1 MFANIPAIEA
11 MPTPANPNILAS
23 PVCGL
28 DGLVVFELFS
38 PWLPLLF
45 EVFPPFELFPPW
57 FSSLL
62 PLSPFPGLEVSS
74 SISLFISLTNVF
86 TSSTVASFTS
96 NIDTNSSVLVLAL
109 YIFTI
114 VFQMS

>member
-45 EVFPPFELFPPW
+45 EVFPPFELFPP
-57 FSSLL
+57 
-62 PLSPFPGLEVSS
+62 
-74 SISLFISLTNVF
+74 
-86 TSSTVASFTS
+86 
-96 NIDTNSSVLVLAL
+96 
-109 YIFTI
+109 
-114 VFQMS
+114 

>member
-1 MFANIPAIEA
+1 
-11 MPTPANPNILAS
+11 MPTPTNPNILAS

-62 PLSPFPGLEVSS
+62 PLFPFPGLEVSS
-74 SISLFISLTNVF
+74 SISLFISLIYKKIKPVKTDFKSNLYL
-86 TSSTVASFTS
+86 SF
-96 NIDTNSSVLVLAL
+96 
-109 YIFTI
+109 
-114 VFQMS
+114 